1 MNNIKKPQNQILYK
15 AYDKNGN
22 LKGMIKS
29 KQEQN
34 ISNDIWLSG
43 VTCFVLNEKN
53 EVLIEKRAKKGI
65 TPGKLDLCSG
75 HINGQETPTQAIIR
89 ELKEE
94 LGIEIEESMNVI
106 KLTQQAFPL
115 IFEDNSKKRN
125 FFINFYCLKRN
136 NSDIKI
142 QKEEVEEIIYLP
154 LQKCF
159 ELIQDGKTKFPKY
172 YNYEEIFKKVKNICN
187 NTKTTIERY

>member
-136 NSDIKI
+136 NSDVKI